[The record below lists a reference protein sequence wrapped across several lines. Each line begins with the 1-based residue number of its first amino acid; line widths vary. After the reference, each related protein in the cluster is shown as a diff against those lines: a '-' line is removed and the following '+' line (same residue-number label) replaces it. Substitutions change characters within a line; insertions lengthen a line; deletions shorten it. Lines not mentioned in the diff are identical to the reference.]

1 MFTENYVTEKIQK
14 KKESRENGINQSIIF
29 KKMLKKKLKLIRN
42 IKINYAE
49 KFINENIIK
58 KKSFL
63 NEKKTLKKMNK
74 FLIP

>member
-42 IKINYAE
+42 IKINYE
-49 KFINENIIK
+49 
-58 KKSFL
+58 
-63 NEKKTLKKMNK
+63 
-74 FLIP
+74 